1 MFSRC
6 LFVKDSPWFPSSLF
20 SFIISLTILVSLLI
34 FSHLP
39 SCPTFLAPDPP
50 LPFPPSAPDL
60 AGKKVVVRGQWA
72 VVAQACPPSPPL
84 GQSSLTAALGLPCLD
99 RALPSQTF
107 PPLSS
112 PHGVSCWAFS
122 WPSLLSGQLPT
133 GASAG
138 NCHEELRGCLRVPGT
153 SHQDLS
159 VPSIRP

>member
-84 GQSSLTAALGLPCLD
+84 GQSSLTAALGLLGGWLVLTHRD
-99 RALPSQTF
+99 AQVTAAALREPMARSVAAR
-107 PPLSS
+107 LC
-112 PHGVSCWAFS
+112 GGWLR
-122 WPSLLSGQLPT
+122 SLL
-133 GASAG
+133 A
-138 NCHEELRGCLRVPGT
+138 
-153 SHQDLS
+153 
-159 VPSIRP
+159 

>member
-6 LFVKDSPWFPSSLF
+6 LFVKDSPWCPSSLF

-84 GQSSLTAALGLPCLD
+84 GQSSLTAALGLLGGWLVAGGTGTGAHRHHP
-99 RALPSQTF
+99 LPITVAVE
-107 PPLSS
+107 LEGHRHL
-112 PHGVSCWAFS
+112 HGVGDA
-122 WPSLLSGQLPT
+122 
-133 GASAG
+133 GAG
-138 NCHEELRGCLRVPGT
+138 GDD
-153 SHQDLS
+153 Q
-159 VPSIRP
+159 